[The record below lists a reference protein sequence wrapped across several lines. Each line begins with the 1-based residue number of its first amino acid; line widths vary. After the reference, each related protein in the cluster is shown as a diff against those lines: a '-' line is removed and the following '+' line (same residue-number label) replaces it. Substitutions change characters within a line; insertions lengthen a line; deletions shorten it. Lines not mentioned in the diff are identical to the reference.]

1 MPLYS
6 FMRLFWNR
14 EIIAPVLK
22 EVVPEY
28 KNSTVEE
35 IIRYIDADSI
45 RDIPVGDIPAEVEQ
59 LQTEMSSPSDK
70 LIRYDTHFKSAIV
83 PGRNSNYI
91 NSSRG
96 NNVGNF
102 MPNSL

>member
-1 MPLYS
+1 MT
-6 FMRLFWNR
+6 N
-14 EIIAPVLK
+14 IK
-22 EVVPEY
+22 EKIGGAVCHVY
-28 KNSTVEE
+28 LT
-35 IIRYIDADSI
+35 
-45 RDIPVGDIPAEVEQ
+45 
-59 LQTEMSSPSDK
+59 
-70 LIRYDTHFKSAIV
+70 IV

>member
-1 MPLYS
+1 MK
-6 FMRLFWNR
+6 R
-14 EIIAPVLK
+14 EDI
-22 EVVPEY
+22 
-28 KNSTVEE
+28 S
-35 IIRYIDADSI
+35 DAL
-45 RDIPVGDIPAEVEQ
+45 G
-59 LQTEMSSPSDK
+59 L
-70 LIRYDTHFKSAIV
+70 AIV

>member
-1 MPLYS
+1 MQHIPCRQNPTVIDLSKKPTHRRGMRSIAGNGQGCMRTMPGCS
-6 FMRLFWNR
+6 FHEVMLLTDRLK
-14 EIIAPVLK
+14 PL
-22 EVVPEY
+22 
-28 KNSTVEE
+28 S
-35 IIRYIDADSI
+35 
-45 RDIPVGDIPAEVEQ
+45 
-59 LQTEMSSPSDK
+59 
-70 LIRYDTHFKSAIV
+70 IV